1 VIRVTPLPFEEAA
14 MITVGSVEYVVI
26 GFSGQQFRT
35 RVAPALADL
44 VGRGTVHVW
53 DVVFIT
59 KDGFGDVEMQAYDP
73 CHDRFACLSGLDIT
87 GGLVSDLDA
96 IYAAE
101 ELAPGTTAAL
111 VAWERPGEPGVP
123 GSWGP
128 AHRPSVARVPIPHEV
143 ARVAL
148 DDLVSV

>member
-1 VIRVTPLPFEEAA
+1 MPVTPLPPEEAA

-35 RVAPALADL
+35 RVAPSLAEL
-44 VGRGTVHVW
+44 VGRGTVRIL
-53 DVVFIT
+53 DVVFVT
-59 KDGFGDVEMQAYDP
+59 KDGLGDVEMQAYDP
-73 CHDRFACLSGLDIT
+73 CHDAFACLSGLDIV

-101 ELAPGTTAAL
+101 ELAPDTTAAL
-111 VAWERPGEPGVP
+111 VAWERPDRVGMGRP
-123 GSWGP
+123 WGP
-128 AHRPSVARVPIPHEV
+128 ARRPSATGLPIPHEV